1 MNLKQSIAE
10 IINDAAKTKDVA
22 DKVTT
27 LQAGDAPALRTILRL
42 IYDKE
47 IKFLIPDSAPP
58 YKENSAIENVETM
71 LYREA
76 RRLRIFI
83 EGGGYENLNQTKRE
97 GLFIGL
103 LEDIDPLDSELIVNH
118 MITHKAV
125 KGLSRKTVEQA
136 FPDLFTTPMDM
147 R

>member
-47 IKFLIPDSAPP
+47 INFLIPDSAPP
-58 YKENSAIENVETM
+58 FKPNGAIENTETM
-71 LYREA
+71 LYRES
-76 RRLRIFI
+76 RRMKIFI
-83 EGGGYENLNQTKRE
+83 EGGGYDNLQQSKRE
-97 GLFIGL
+97 NLFIGL
-103 LEDIDPLDSELIVNH
+103 LEDLHPSDAKLLVENVVP
-118 MITHKAV
+118 HKAV
-125 KGLSRKTVEQA
+125 KGVTRKVVEEA

>member
-47 IKFLIPDSAPP
+47 INFLIPDSAPP
-58 YKENSAIENVETM
+58 FKPNGAIENTETM

-76 RRLRIFI
+76 RRMKIFI
-83 EGGGYENLNQTKRE
+83 EGGGYDNLNQVKRE
-97 GLFIGL
+97 GLFISL
-103 LEDIDPLDSELIVNH
+103 LEDVHPSDSKLLVENVIP
-118 MITHKAV
+118 HKSV
-125 KGLSRKTVEQA
+125 KGISRKVVEEA

>member
-1 MNLKQSIAE
+1 MNLKKSISE

-47 IKFLIPDSAPP
+47 IKFLIPDSVPP

-97 GLFIGL
+97 GLFIGI

>member
-1 MNLKQSIAE
+1 MNLKKSISE
-10 IINDAAKTKDVA
+10 IINDAAKTKDVV

-47 IKFLIPDSAPP
+47 IKFLVPDSAPP

>member
-47 IKFLIPDSAPP
+47 INFLIPDSAPP
-58 YKENSAIENVETM
+58 FKPNGAIENTETM

-76 RRLRIFI
+76 RRMRIFI
-83 EGGGYENLNQTKRE
+83 DGGGYENLNQTKRE

-103 LEDIDPLDSELIVNH
+103 LEDIDPLDSEMMVNH
-118 MITHKAV
+118 VITHKAV
-125 KGLSRKTVEQA
+125 KVYHAKQ
-136 FPDLFTTPMDM
+136 
-147 R
+147 